1 MADYFLGA
9 LKALER
15 RSKDNVLIFSDVLT
29 ERLDALVESMIYQKI
44 SDNDYLK
51 TLELYYKKYQRFE
64 NHKGMYFCIL
74 RMQQIMQLKNVRKRQ
89 ENWHYLEF
97 TSDVDSEVQE
107 FLKAHKSYYQ
117 NAIYEY
123 ARVFLLILL
132 AVTIAILVLS
142 VLVFQVP
149 FLIGWLV
156 SIAFYAGVWFFG
168 KQKGID
174 FLMEKQIQ
182 KLYPDLDT
190 LCQRLDCCVMKK
202 QKKRKKNFLK
212 DLLTSS
218 QSIKKC

>member
-29 ERLDALVESMIYQKI
+29 ERLDALVESMIYQRV

-74 RMQQIMQLKNVRKRQ
+74 RMQHLMQLKKEHKRP
-89 ENWHYLEF
+89 ENWRYLEL
-97 TSDVDSEVQE
+97 TTNVDHEVQE
-107 FLKAHKSYYQ
+107 FLKEHKSYYQ

-123 ARVFLLILL
+123 KRVFLMILL
-132 AVTIAILVLS
+132 AFTVAILVVSVLIFQIPFWLGWLLS
-142 VLVFQVP
+142 VC
-149 FLIGWLV
+149 
-156 SIAFYAGVWFFG
+156 FYGGMWFFG
-168 KQKGID
+168 KEKGIG

-182 KLYPDLDT
+182 KLYPDLDV
-190 LCQRLDCCVMKK
+190 LCQRLDRSVMKK
-202 QKKRKKNFLK
+202 KNTNKFF
-212 DLLTSS
+212 
-218 QSIKKC
+218 